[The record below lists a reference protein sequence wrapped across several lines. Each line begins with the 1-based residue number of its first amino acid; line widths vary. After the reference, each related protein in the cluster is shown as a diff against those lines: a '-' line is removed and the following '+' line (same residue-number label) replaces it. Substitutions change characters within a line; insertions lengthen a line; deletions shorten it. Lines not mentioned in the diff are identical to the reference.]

1 MINWYKYGSTTFTLD
16 ILGLLL
22 KYGIRD
28 ASISN
33 GDSEKHGENCDEG
46 QDTLWDFVVP
56 YFSTNPSA
64 DWTWEQTRSTNHQCL
79 VVTAFVT
86 WQEPSKYPKEFVV
99 EQNVFYV

>member
-33 GDSEKHGENCDEG
+33 GDSENMEKTVIKVRILCG
-46 QDTLWDFVVP
+46 TLWYPIFQQTQVQTELGSRP
-56 YFSTNPSA
+56 GPQITNV
-64 DWTWEQTRSTNHQCL
+64 L
-79 VVTAFVT
+79 
-86 WQEPSKYPKEFVV
+86 
-99 EQNVFYV
+99 